1 MGRYYSGDI
10 SGKFWFALQS
20 STAASRFGVDYTEPN
35 FVNYYFDE
43 EHLDDVQEELK
54 RIEDKLGD
62 KLQIIDKFF
71 QDNNGYDDKMLED
84 AGISRAELS
93 DYADYGLGKQI
104 EKCIIDFGSCSF
116 EAEL

>member
-35 FVNYYFDE
+35 YVNYYFDE

-62 KLQIIDKFF
+62 KLQIIDKLL
-71 QDNNGYDDKMLED
+71 QDNHLYSDEKLEK

-104 EKCIIDFGSCSF
+104 EKCIIDFGRCSF